1 MRLRLSL
8 LLKFATFRFVHCSC
22 MLIEDRSVYILI
34 LQYLVRVNRFTFVT
48 DDFPRREAHIYDGL
62 DQLVF
67 KWTIEAYTYQE
78 F

>member
-1 MRLRLSL
+1 
-8 LLKFATFRFVHCSC
+8 

-34 LQYLVRVNRFTFVT
+34 SRYLVRVNRFTFVT